1 MNWHKDLA
9 MATTAASVID
19 LVNEY
24 LDMLPQVDAHIPAH
38 LRPAEVTSAA
48 DVQRWHCTLTEAV
61 AALPRANLLLQD
73 LCVVFVRAAAR
84 IAELSGT
91 EAANGQQDSAA
102 SCG

>member
-9 MATTAASVID
+9 MATTEGSVID

-24 LDMLPQVDAHIPAH
+24 LDLLPQIDAHIPAH
-38 LRPAEVTSAA
+38 LRPAEVASAA
-48 DVQRWHCTLTEAV
+48 DVQRWHCILTEAV
-61 AALPRANLLLQD
+61 AALPRPNLVLQD

-84 IAELSGT
+84 IAELSGD
-91 EAANGQQDSAA
+91 EAANGPDTAA

>member
-1 MNWHKDLA
+1 
-9 MATTAASVID
+9 MATTADSVID

-24 LDMLPQVDAHIPAH
+24 LDLLPQFDAHIPAH
-38 LRPAEVTSAA
+38 LRPVEVASAA
-48 DVQRWHCTLTEAV
+48 DVQHWHCTLTEAV
-61 AALPRANLLLQD
+61 AGLPRPNLLLQD

-91 EAANGQQDSAA
+91 EAANGQDSAA